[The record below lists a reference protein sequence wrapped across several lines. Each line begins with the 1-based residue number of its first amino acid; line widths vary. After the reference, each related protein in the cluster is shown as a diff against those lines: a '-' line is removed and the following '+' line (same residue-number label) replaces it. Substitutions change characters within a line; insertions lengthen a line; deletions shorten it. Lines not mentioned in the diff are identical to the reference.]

1 MFKKEISKKIVW
13 KISESKVISLLTKS
27 EKLVYADIR
36 MTTPST
42 QNSVIIPEES
52 TTGDEVKG
60 NLGKA
65 ADFLNL
71 ESLIKSYSTQIDNL
85 KKELRKEKRL
95 LKDAFENDAVY
106 REHNEKVKEANQKR
120 IETRQQILNQPA
132 LKEIKEKLE
141 ELSEQIKENE
151 ETLSDYLLQYQK
163 MTGSNEIEGDDGET
177 RIIVNIAKLVKGSF
191 KPKS

>member
-1 MFKKEISKKIVW
+1 M
-13 KISESKVISLLTKS
+13 ISLLTKS